1 MSKQSQHNAFVQQ
14 APAEQDVVALIKRMQ
29 QQLAFLEKKIDI
41 LINQSQTRP
50 FSEKHF
56 SKPFRTSGH
65 PNRRSDREHD
75 TTYGEKSSDRG
86 RHFEKRHGER
96 NHSFGHK
103 RKAYDN
109 HHESE
114 VGQEHH
120 FEKRQGGETRGFE
133 HNKKPFYKKRKD
145 RG

>member
-1 MSKQSQHNAFVQQ
+1 VSKQSQHNAFVQQ

-50 FSEKHF
+50 FSEKRF
-56 SKPFRTSGH
+56 SKPFRSSGYSH
-65 PNRRSDREHD
+65 RRSDREHD
-75 TTYGEKSSDRG
+75 TAYAEKSSDQG

-96 NHSFGHK
+96 NPSFGPQ
-103 RKAYDN
+103 RKAYN
-109 HHESE
+109 NPRESE
-114 VGQEHH
+114 SGQEHH
-120 FEKRQGGETRGFE
+120 SEKRQGGEKRGFE
-133 HNKKPFYKKRKD
+133 HNKRPFYKKRKD